1 MNLPSRRYVPLFMI
15 GLMVLT
21 GLFAGVMA
29 YAQSTKTALQTQIAS
44 CFPTQT
50 VGAITPPIT
59 VTCMNAIIASM
70 QQYAGVNAQT
80 TTSYTVL
87 QSDYG
92 QLVTFNNTAAIS
104 ATLPQP
110 ISSAFYPFNVFLK
123 NVGAGAVNLLP
134 VGSTVNSATTLQLIT
149 GQSVWLVSDNANWQA
164 WNAGTTGPLVSVT
177 SSDGSLNISTNGGA
191 ITESINTSHVNTWL
205 NSQIFST
212 SSLGLGMPSGGVI
225 TLLAQP
231 TTGSATVT
239 VPFANDT
246 LVVAASGQVLSNKTL
261 TAPVMTGVSNFTGQ
275 IWPDFGT
282 PTIASGACGASTNG
296 TLATSSTNQ
305 AGKIIIGGGATGGC
319 NINFSTTLTQT
330 PVSCVVTPALALAAT
345 NQLSSVFVSSI
356 TNSAWVLTGNILA
369 STNWYYHCF

>member
-1 MNLPSRRYVPLFMI
+1 MKRFI
-15 GLMVLT
+15 GATIVVC
-21 GLFAGVMA
+21 GLIAAA
-29 YAQSTKTALQTQIAS
+29 YAQSTKTALQTQIAN

-92 QLVTFNNTAAIS
+92 QLVTFNNTGAIS

-123 NVGAGAVNLLP
+123 NIGTGAVNLLP
-134 VGSTVNSATTLQLIT
+134 VGSTVNSGSTLQLTT

-164 WNAGTTGPLVSVT
+164 WNASGSGGPIVSVT
-177 SSDGSLNISTNGGA
+177 ASDGSLNIAPTVGSVLA
-191 ITESINTSHVNTWL
+191 SINTSHVNTWL
-205 NSQIFST
+205 NSQIFSNNT
-212 SSLGLGMPSGGVI
+212 LGLGGPTAGV
-225 TLLAQP
+225 TSLQTANN
-231 TTGSATVT
+231 TTTSNTVTIPGFASDSLVTNAASATLT
-239 VPFANDT
+239 
-246 LVVAASGQVLSNKTL
+246 NKTL
-261 TAPVMTGVSNFTGQ
+261 TSPAISNGTLSGVSAFTGQ
-275 IWPDFGT
+275 IWPNFGT
-282 PTIASGACGASTNG
+282 PTIASGACGAGSNG

-305 AGKIIIGGGATGGC
+305 AGKINIGGSNTNGC
-319 NINFSTTLTQT
+319 SVGFSATLTQT
-330 PVSCVVTPALALAAT
+330 PVSCVVTPAAQLAVT
-345 NQLSSVFVSSI
+345 NQLSSVFISTV
-356 TNSAWVLTGNILA
+356 TNTSFTLGGNILA